1 MTGCFLVHSFLV
13 HLLNTIV
20 KDKGVLDI
28 NGEVLRRGKIWGLVK
43 GKPYADSLA
52 KIATNVH

>member
-43 GKPYADSLA
+43 GKPYTDSLA
-52 KIATNVH
+52 KIVTNVH